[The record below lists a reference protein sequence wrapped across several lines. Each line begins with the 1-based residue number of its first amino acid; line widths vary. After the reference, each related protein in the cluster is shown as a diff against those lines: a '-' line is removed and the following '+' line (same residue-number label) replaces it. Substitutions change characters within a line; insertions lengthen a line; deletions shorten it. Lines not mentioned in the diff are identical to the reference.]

1 MNNELPQAA
10 EKIANDYVD
19 RLSARL
25 TGMPASDRRELLN
38 EVRSHI
44 HDSYMNESP
53 GDEIERILATLR
65 KLGDPEEVIAS
76 RMPRAVERLGRS
88 RKAPLYILAGALI
101 TLFGVPLGLGAI
113 ALLIGFV
120 AALFGLL
127 IAYYGAGVSL
137 VVGGFLTAVI
147 CSVAA
152 FSPGLLDRINDVVGA
167 EVVNLGPFQYDPQ
180 LGGIL
185 GLIVSLLLVGLGL
198 LMLWSG
204 KYIWRGFRFV
214 VVLVTQNIIGAFRR
228 LIQSRSS
235 AAKP

>member
-25 TGMPASDRRELLN
+25 MGMPVSDRRELLN
-38 EVRSHI
+38 EIRSHI
-44 HDSYMNESP
+44 HDSYMNESS
-53 GDEIERILATLR
+53 GDEVERMLATLR

-76 RMPRAVERLGRS
+76 RMPRAVDRLGRS

-113 ALLIGFV
+113 GLLIGFV

-137 VVGGFLTAVI
+137 VVSGFITAVI
-147 CSVAA
+147 CFVAA

-167 EVVNLGPFQYDPQ
+167 EVVNFGPFQYDPQ
-180 LGGIL
+180 LAGIL

-214 VVLVTQNIIGAFRR
+214 TALIVQNVIGAFRR
-228 LIQSRSS
+228 LARSGS
-235 AAKP
+235 NPVKV